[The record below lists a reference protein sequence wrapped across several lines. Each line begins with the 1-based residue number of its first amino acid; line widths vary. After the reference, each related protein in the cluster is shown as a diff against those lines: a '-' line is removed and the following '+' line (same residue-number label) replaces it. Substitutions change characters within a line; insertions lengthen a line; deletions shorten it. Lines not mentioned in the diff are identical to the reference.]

1 MIEIKLNKFT
11 IIPNF
16 TSEVLRLKGIDK
28 EIYSI
33 IYGFSQDEDSTFR
46 GSIKY
51 LCNITLYSKN
61 TVLDSLKK
69 LVDSQLIIK
78 YVKNINGVQF
88 CEYSYNKETLKNKY
102 YEYEKTN
109 KINKLEDC
117 TTGAEIAPPIPKTE
131 PNNIVYN
138 IDNINIKEKINKKE
152 NKTEKEVFDEFRK
165 LYKGTKRGL
174 DTEFD
179 NFKKKHKDYK
189 QVLPIL
195 KESYLKQEEIRDIKT
210 AKGEFV
216 PQYANLQTWINQRR
230 WEIEEELFDVVGDKI
245 TNERFMAYL
254 RATKDFPMTYIRQL
268 SESEFNDLIK
278 RYPADLIYN
287 KVVEI
292 VNKPNGAKWLYE
304 EIKTRIR
311 NGQ

>member
-1 MIEIKLNKFT
+1 MGNFKNNINEYQIIPRKLIFDTNLSDRARFVFCYMASKPNDWDFYMKPMANEIGYSEETLRKYINELVESGWLTRMCQKTKSNGTFGSVEYVLNENPVEYIKNTDTEIFRYGESPTQHNIDNNKLN
-11 IIPNF
+11 N
-16 TSEVLRLKGIDK
+16 
-28 EIYSI
+28 
-33 IYGFSQDEDSTFR
+33 
-46 GSIKY
+46 
-51 LCNITLYSKN
+51 
-61 TVLDSLKK
+61 
-69 LVDSQLIIK
+69 
-78 YVKNINGVQF
+78 
-88 CEYSYNKETLKNKY
+88 
-102 YEYEKTN
+102 
-109 KINKLEDC
+109 
-117 TTGAEIAPPIPKTE
+117 
-131 PNNIVYN
+131 
-138 IDNINIKEKINKKE
+138 NINIKEKINKKE

-210 AKGEFV
+210 SKGEFV

-230 WEIEEELFDVVGDKI
+230 WEIEDELFDVVGDKI
-245 TNERFMAYL
+245 TNERFRAYL
-254 RATKDFPMTYIRQL
+254 RATKEFPMTYIRQL
-268 SESEFNDLIK
+268 SESEFNDLIT